1 MIALSNRTGR
11 NRDTPLAAI
20 LLLALAVRL
29 WSLATHTYLAN
40 TDETFQYLEPA
51 HRLAFGS
58 GVITWEFIDG
68 IRSWLLP
75 GAIAGVMRIV
85 ALFGDGPE
93 AYVMPLRLAC
103 VSASLAVPYAGYR
116 LAERHM
122 GQEAGI
128 AAGLLC
134 ALSPQAIYFAPVIM
148 TEPLATDAALLA
160 ICWGDA
166 ARSTRRW
173 IATGLLFGLAVALR
187 YQYAPILGVA
197 ALWQHVR
204 EPRRCAVVAAACA
217 TVVLLVFGAL
227 DWLTWGEPFRSIWL
241 NYLRN
246 GPQGVSAAMGTEAPV
261 YYLGYFLVSW
271 GPMAPVCAVLLVFGA
286 VRLPVLALTV
296 VATIG
301 LHSMVPHKELR
312 FIFLATVVV
321 PMLLGAGLVR
331 VAHLLPAARRPGW
344 ALTAFGACVVAGM
357 VATTTTW
364 FATRP
369 DDWHRDRSLLQATAL
384 ARDVPGVCGVAFRT
398 VWVYRSGGY
407 SYWQRDTP
415 VYFETWD
422 QAQKLP
428 FFDFPLRLGIVRRGQ
443 TVPQYPDAE
452 LAGHWQKFNVIVGR
466 HTDQLPGFAELACF
480 GAGTP
485 DDPAWCVFT
494 RPGGCD

>member
-1 MIALSNRTGR
+1 MIRPSDRTA
-11 NRDTPLAAI
+11 LAAI

-29 WSLATHTYLAN
+29 WSVATHTYLVHP
-40 TDETFQYLEPA
+40 DETFQYLEPA

-58 GVITWEFIDG
+58 GVITWEFLDG
-68 IRSWLLP
+68 IRSWLVP
-75 GAIAGVMRIV
+75 GLIAGVMRV
-85 ALFGDGPE
+85 AALIGDSPD
-93 AYVMPLRLAC
+93 AYVIPLRILC
-103 VSASLAVPYAGYR
+103 VLASLAVPYAGYR
-116 LAERHM
+116 LAARHA
-122 GQEAGI
+122 GQNAGI

-160 ICWGDA
+160 ICVGDG

-173 IATGLLFGLAVALR
+173 IAAGLLFGLSAALR
-187 YQYAPILGVA
+187 YQFAPILGLV

-204 EPRRCAVVAAACA
+204 DPRRFAVVAAAGA
-217 TVVLLVFGAL
+217 AVVLAVFGVL
-227 DWLTWGEPFRSIWL
+227 DWLICGEPFRSIWL

-246 GPQGVSAAMGTEAPV
+246 GPQGVSAAMGTEAPI
-261 YYLGYFLVSW
+261 YYLAYFLVSW
-271 GPMAPVCAVLLVFGA
+271 GPLAPVLAVLLAFGA

-296 VATIG
+296 AATIG

-312 FIFLATVVV
+312 FVFLATAVV
-321 PMLLGAGLVR
+321 PMLLGVGLVR

-344 ALTAFGACVVAGM
+344 AVTGAVACVVAGM

-364 FATRP
+364 FATRL
-369 DDWHRDRSLLQATAL
+369 DDWHRDRAFLQATAV
-384 ARDVPGVCGVAFRT
+384 ARDVPGVCGVALRT

-407 SYWQRDTP
+407 SYWHRDTP

-422 QAQKLP
+422 QAQKLS
-428 FFDFPLRLGIVRRGQ
+428 FFDFPLRLGIERRGQ

-452 LAGHWQKFNVIVGR
+452 LAGHSGKFNVIVGR
-466 HTDQLPGFAELACF
+466 HTDQLPGFGELACF
-480 GAGTP
+480 GAGTL
-485 DDPAWCVFT
+485 DDSTWCVFT